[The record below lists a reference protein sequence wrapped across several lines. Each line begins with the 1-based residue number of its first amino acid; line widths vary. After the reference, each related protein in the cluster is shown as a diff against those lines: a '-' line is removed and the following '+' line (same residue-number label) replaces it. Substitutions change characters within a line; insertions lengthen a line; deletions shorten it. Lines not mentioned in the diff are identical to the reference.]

1 MPINKV
7 FEKKIGLV
15 LPGGGA
21 RGAYQVGVLKA
32 INEIKPDSNPFSI
45 ISGTSAGAIN
55 ASFLASRSESFKEAV
70 ELLSGVWSN
79 FRTNKVYR
87 TDTATMLKS
96 SLQWLLTI
104 SSGGIL
110 VKNPKSLLDNSPLR
124 HLLEE
129 AINIQD
135 IQNNIDKGNLDAFAI
150 TAAGYSSKKSVT
162 FFQSERDDI
171 DWERFLRVG
180 VKTDIAIDHL
190 MASIALP
197 LIFPAVKINN
207 EYFGDGAMRQA
218 TPLSPAIRLGA
229 EKLLIITTDLKSHK
243 NHLTDNQIYPS
254 IGEVGGYMLDALFT
268 GGLLSDLERLDRINQ
283 IIENSGNN
291 SVQTSTKKMKHLEYC
306 VISPSKDINKIAR
319 EHYNDVPYS
328 IKLLMKGLGLKNKS
342 ESEFLSFLLF
352 ESSFASS
359 LIDLGFEDGMKKQSE
374 IKAILA

>member
-1 MPINKV
+1 MTMTKV

-32 INEIKPDSNPFSI
+32 ISENMPDSNPFSI

-55 ASFLASRSESFKEAV
+55 ASLLASRSESFNEAV
-70 ELLSGVWSN
+70 KFLSNVWSN
-79 FRTNKVYR
+79 FKTNKVYR
-87 TDTATMLKS
+87 TDASIMLKN

-104 SSGGIL
+104 SSGGLL
-110 VKNPKSLLDNSPLR
+110 VRNPKSLLDNSPLR

-129 AINIQD
+129 VINIQG

-150 TAAGYSSKKSVT
+150 NAASYSSKKSVS
-162 FFQSERDDI
+162 FFQSEQDDI

-207 EYFGDGAMRQA
+207 EYFGDGAMRQT

-229 EKLLIITTDLKSHK
+229 EKLLIITTDLKSH
-243 NHLTDNQIYPS
+243 NNNLTDNQIYPS

-291 SVQTSTKKMKHLEYC
+291 PIQTSTKEMKHIQYC

-319 EHYNDVPYS
+319 EHYSDVPYS
-328 IKLLMKGLGLKNKS
+328 IKLLMKGLGLKNRN
-342 ESEFLSFLLF
+342 ESELLSFLLF
-352 ESSFASS
+352 ESSFTSS
-359 LIDLGFEDGMKKQSE
+359 LIELGFEDGMKQQSE
-374 IKAILA
+374 IKSIFL

>member
-1 MPINKV
+1 MTKV

-21 RGAYQVGVLKA
+21 RAAYQVGVLKA
-32 INEIKPDSNPFSI
+32 ISELIPDSNPFSI

-55 ASFLASRSESFKEAV
+55 ASLLASRSESFKEAV

-79 FRTNKVYR
+79 FKTNKVYR
-87 TDTATMLKS
+87 TETTVMLKS
-96 SLQWLLTI
+96 IFQWLLTV
-104 SSGGIL
+104 SSGGVL
-110 VKNPKSLLDNSPLR
+110 AKNPKSLLDNSPLR
-124 HLLEE
+124 QLLEDT
-129 AINIQD
+129 INLEGIK
-135 IQNNIDKGNLDAFAI
+135 NNIDKGNLDAFAI
-150 TAAGYSSKKSVT
+150 TAASYSSKKSVT
-162 FFQSERDDI
+162 FFQSEEDDI

-180 VKTDIAIDHL
+180 VKTDILIDHL

-229 EKLLIITTDLKSHK
+229 EKLLIINTDSKSP
-243 NHLTDNQIYPS
+243 NNQLTDNQIYPS

-291 SVQTSTKKMKHLEYC
+291 SVQTSNKKMKHLDYC
-306 VISPSKDINKIAR
+306 VISPSKDIKKIAK
-319 EHYNDVPYS
+319 EHYKDVPYS
-328 IKLLMKGLGLKNKS
+328 IKLLMKGLGLKNRE
-342 ESEFLSFLLF
+342 ESELLSFLLF
-352 ESSFASS
+352 ESSFTSS
-359 LIDLGFEDGMKKQSE
+359 LIQLGFEDGMTNQSE
-374 IKAILA
+374 IKAIVA

>member
-1 MPINKV
+1 MTMTKV

-32 INEIKPDSNPFSI
+32 ISGIIPDSNPFSI

-55 ASFLASRSESFKEAV
+55 ASLLASRSESFKEAV
-70 ELLSGVWSN
+70 GFLSSIWTN
-79 FRTNKVYR
+79 FKTNKVYR

-104 SSGGIL
+104 SSGGLL
-110 VKNPKSLLDNSPLR
+110 VRNPKSLLDNSPLR

-129 AINIQD
+129 TINIQG

-150 TAAGYSSKKSVT
+150 NAASYSSKKAVT
-162 FFQSERDDI
+162 FFQSEQDDI

-229 EKLLIITTDLKSHK
+229 EKLLIITTDLKSH
-243 NHLTDNQIYPS
+243 NNTLTDTQIYPS

-283 IIENSGNN
+283 IIENSG
-291 SVQTSTKKMKHLEYC
+291 SEPVQTSTKKMKHIEYC
-306 VISPSKDINKIAR
+306 VISPSKDINKIAK
-319 EHYNDVPYS
+319 EHYKDVPYS
-328 IKLLMKGLGLKNKS
+328 IKLLMKGLGLKNKR
-342 ESEFLSFLLF
+342 ESELLSFLLF
-352 ESSFASS
+352 ESSFTSS
-359 LIDLGFEDGMKKQSE
+359 MIELGFEDGIKKQSE

>member
-1 MPINKV
+1 MTKV

-21 RGAYQVGVLKA
+21 RAAYQVGVLKA
-32 INEIKPDSNPFSI
+32 ISELIPDSNPFSI

-55 ASFLASRSESFKEAV
+55 ASLLASRSQSLKEAV
-70 ELLSGVWSN
+70 EVLSGVWCN
-79 FRTNKVYR
+79 FKTNKVYR
-87 TDTATMLKS
+87 TETTVMLKS
-96 SLQWLLTI
+96 IFQWLLTV
-104 SSGGIL
+104 SSGGVL
-110 VKNPKSLLDNSPLR
+110 AKNPKSLLDNSPLR
-124 HLLEE
+124 QLLEDT
-129 AINIQD
+129 INLEGIK
-135 IQNNIDKGNLDAFAI
+135 NNINKGNLDAFAI
-150 TAAGYSSKKSVT
+150 TAASYSSKKSVT
-162 FFQSERDDI
+162 FFQSEEDDI

-180 VKTDIAIDHL
+180 VKTDILIDHL

-229 EKLLIITTDLKSHK
+229 EKLLIINTDSKSP
-243 NHLTDNQIYPS
+243 NNQLTDNQIYPS

-291 SVQTSTKKMKHLEYC
+291 SVQTSNKKMKHLDYC
-306 VISPSKDINKIAR
+306 VISPSKDIKKIAK
-319 EHYNDVPYS
+319 EHYKDVPYS
-328 IKLLMKGLGLKNKS
+328 IKLLMKGLGLKNRK
-342 ESEFLSFLLF
+342 ESELLSFLLF
-352 ESSFASS
+352 ESSFTSS
-359 LIDLGFEDGMKKQSE
+359 LIQLGFEDGMTNQSE

>member
-1 MPINKV
+1 MTKV

-21 RGAYQVGVLKA
+21 RAAYQVGVLKS
-32 INEIKPDSNPFSI
+32 ISELIPDSNPFSI

-55 ASFLASRSESFKEAV
+55 ASLLASRSQSLKEAV
-70 ELLSGVWSN
+70 EVLSGVWCN
-79 FRTNKVYR
+79 FKTNKVYR
-87 TDTATMLKS
+87 TETTVMLKS
-96 SLQWLLTI
+96 IFQWLLTV
-104 SSGGIL
+104 SSGGVL
-110 VKNPKSLLDNSPLR
+110 AKNPKSLLDNSPLR
-124 HLLEE
+124 QLLEDT
-129 AINIQD
+129 INLEGIK
-135 IQNNIDKGNLDAFAI
+135 NNIDKGNLDAFAI
-150 TAAGYSSKKSVT
+150 TGASYSSKKSVT
-162 FFQSERDDI
+162 FFQSEEDDI

-180 VKTDIAIDHL
+180 VKTDILIDHL

-229 EKLLIITTDLKSHK
+229 EKLLIITTDSKSP
-243 NHLTDNQIYPS
+243 NNQLTDNQIYPS

-291 SVQTSTKKMKHLEYC
+291 SVQTSNKKMKHLDYC
-306 VISPSKDINKIAR
+306 VISPSKDIKKIAK
-319 EHYNDVPYS
+319 EHYKDVPYS
-328 IKLLMKGLGLKNKS
+328 IKLLMKGLGLKNRE
-342 ESEFLSFLLF
+342 ESELLSFLLF
-352 ESSFASS
+352 ESSFTSS
-359 LIDLGFEDGMKKQSE
+359 LIQLGFEDGMTNQSK

>member
-1 MPINKV
+1 MTKV

-21 RGAYQVGVLKA
+21 RAAYQVGVLKA
-32 INEIKPDSNPFSI
+32 ISELIPDSNPFSI

-55 ASFLASRSESFKEAV
+55 ASLLASRSQSLKEAV
-70 ELLSGVWSN
+70 EVLSGVWCN
-79 FRTNKVYR
+79 FKTNKVYR
-87 TDTATMLKS
+87 TETTVMLKS
-96 SLQWLLTI
+96 IFQWLLTV
-104 SSGGIL
+104 SSGGVL

-124 HLLEE
+124 QLLEDT
-129 AINIQD
+129 INLEGIK
-135 IQNNIDKGNLDAFAI
+135 NNIDKGNLDAFAI
-150 TAAGYSSKKSVT
+150 TAASYSSKKSVT
-162 FFQSERDDI
+162 FFQSEEDDI

-180 VKTDIAIDHL
+180 VKTDILIDHL

-229 EKLLIITTDLKSHK
+229 EKLLIINTDSKSP
-243 NHLTDNQIYPS
+243 NNQLTDNQIYPS

-291 SVQTSTKKMKHLEYC
+291 SVQTSNKKMKHLDYC
-306 VISPSKDINKIAR
+306 VISPSKDIKKIAK
-319 EHYNDVPYS
+319 EHYKDVPYS
-328 IKLLMKGLGLKNKS
+328 IKLLMKGLGLKNRE
-342 ESEFLSFLLF
+342 ESELLSFLLF
-352 ESSFASS
+352 ESSFTSS
-359 LIDLGFEDGMKKQSE
+359 LIQLGFEDGMTKQSE

>member
-55 ASFLASRSESFKEAV
+55 ASLLASRSESFKEAV

-87 TDTATMLKS
+87 TDTVTMLKS
-96 SLQWLLTI
+96 SFQWLLTI

-124 HLLEE
+124 QLLEDT
-129 AINIQD
+129 INLEEIK
-135 IQNNIDKGNLDAFAI
+135 NNIDKGNLDAFAI
-150 TAAGYSSKKSVT
+150 TAASYSSKKSVT
-162 FFQSERDDI
+162 FFQSGQDDI

-180 VKTDIAIDHL
+180 VKTDILIDHL

-229 EKLLIITTDLKSHK
+229 EKLLIITTDSKSP
-243 NHLTDNQIYPS
+243 NNQLTDNQIYPS

-268 GGLLSDLERLDRINQ
+268 GGLLSDLERLDRVNQ
-283 IIENSGNN
+283 IIENSRSNI
-291 SVQTSTKKMKHLEYC
+291 VQTSTKKMNHIEYL
-306 VISPSKDINKIAR
+306 VISPSKDIKKIAKD
-319 EHYNDVPYS
+319 HFSNVPYS
-328 IKLLMKGLGLKNKS
+328 IKLLMKGLGLKNRN
-342 ESEFLSFLLF
+342 ESELLSFLLF
-352 ESSFASS
+352 ESSFTSS
-359 LIDLGFEDGMKKQSE
+359 LIELGYEDGMRKQSKIE
-374 IKAILA
+374 GIVI

>member
-1 MPINKV
+1 MTKV

-21 RGAYQVGVLKA
+21 RAAYQVGVLKA
-32 INEIKPDSNPFSI
+32 ISELITDNNPFSI

-55 ASFLASRSESFKEAV
+55 ASLLASRSQSLKEAV
-70 ELLSGVWSN
+70 EVLSGVWCN
-79 FRTNKVYR
+79 FKTNEVYR
-87 TDTATMLKS
+87 TETTVMLKS
-96 SLQWLLTI
+96 IFQWLLTV
-104 SSGGIL
+104 SSGGVL

-124 HLLEE
+124 QLLEDT
-129 AINIQD
+129 INLEGIK
-135 IQNNIDKGNLDAFAI
+135 NNINKGNLDAFAI
-150 TAAGYSSKKSVT
+150 TAASYSSKKSVT
-162 FFQSERDDI
+162 FFQSDEDDI

-180 VKTDIAIDHL
+180 VKTDILIDHL

-229 EKLLIITTDLKSHK
+229 EKLLIINTDSKSP
-243 NHLTDNQIYPS
+243 NNQLTDNQIYPS

-291 SVQTSTKKMKHLEYC
+291 SVQTSNKKMKHLDYC
-306 VISPSKDINKIAR
+306 VISPSKDIKKIAK
-319 EHYNDVPYS
+319 EHYKDVPYS
-328 IKLLMKGLGLKNKS
+328 VKLLMKGLGLKNRE
-342 ESEFLSFLLF
+342 ESELLSFLLF
-352 ESSFASS
+352 ESSFTSS
-359 LIDLGFEDGMKKQSE
+359 LIQLGFEDGMTNQSE
-374 IKAILA
+374 IKAIVA

>member
-1 MPINKV
+1 MTKV

-21 RGAYQVGVLKA
+21 RAAYQVGVLKA
-32 INEIKPDSNPFSI
+32 ISELIPDSNPFSI

-55 ASFLASRSESFKEAV
+55 ASLLASRSQSLKEAV
-70 ELLSGVWSN
+70 EVLSGVWCN
-79 FRTNKVYR
+79 FKTNKVYR
-87 TDTATMLKS
+87 TETTVMLKS
-96 SLQWLLTI
+96 IFQWLLTV
-104 SSGGIL
+104 SSGGVL

-124 HLLEE
+124 QLLEDT
-129 AINIQD
+129 INLEGIK
-135 IQNNIDKGNLDAFAI
+135 NNIDKGNLDAFAI
-150 TAAGYSSKKSVT
+150 TAASYPSKKSVT
-162 FFQSERDDI
+162 FFQSEEDDI

-180 VKTDIAIDHL
+180 VKTDILIDHL

-229 EKLLIITTDLKSHK
+229 EKLLIINTDSKSP
-243 NHLTDNQIYPS
+243 NNQLTDNQIYPS

-291 SVQTSTKKMKHLEYC
+291 SVQTSNKKMKHLDYC
-306 VISPSKDINKIAR
+306 VISPSKDIKKIAK
-319 EHYNDVPYS
+319 EHYKDVPYS
-328 IKLLMKGLGLKNKS
+328 VKLLMKGLGLKNRE
-342 ESEFLSFLLF
+342 ESELLSFLLF
-352 ESSFASS
+352 ESSFTSS
-359 LIDLGFEDGMKKQSE
+359 LIQLGFEDGMTNQSE
-374 IKAILA
+374 IKAIVA

>member
-1 MPINKV
+1 MTKV

-21 RGAYQVGVLKA
+21 RAAYQVGVLKA
-32 INEIKPDSNPFSI
+32 ISELIPDSNPFSI

-55 ASFLASRSESFKEAV
+55 ASLLASRSQSLKEAV
-70 ELLSGVWSN
+70 EVLSGVWCN
-79 FRTNKVYR
+79 FKTNKVYR
-87 TDTATMLKS
+87 TETTVMLKS
-96 SLQWLLTI
+96 IFQWLLTV
-104 SSGGIL
+104 SSGEVL

-124 HLLEE
+124 QLLEDT
-129 AINIQD
+129 INLEGIK
-135 IQNNIDKGNLDAFAI
+135 NNINKGNLDAFAI
-150 TAAGYSSKKSVT
+150 TAASYSSKKSVT
-162 FFQSERDDI
+162 FFQSEEDDI

-180 VKTDIAIDHL
+180 VKTDILIDHL

-218 TPLSPAIRLGA
+218 TPLSPAIRFGA
-229 EKLLIITTDLKSHK
+229 EKLLIITTDSKSP
-243 NHLTDNQIYPS
+243 NNQLTDNQIYPS

-291 SVQTSTKKMKHLEYC
+291 SVQTSNKKMKHLDYC
-306 VISPSKDINKIAR
+306 VISPSKDIKKIAK
-319 EHYNDVPYS
+319 EHYKDVPYS
-328 IKLLMKGLGLKNKS
+328 VKLLMKGLGLKNRE
-342 ESEFLSFLLF
+342 ESELLSFLLF
-352 ESSFASS
+352 ESSFTSS
-359 LIDLGFEDGMKKQSE
+359 LIQLGFEDGMTKQSE

>member
-1 MPINKV
+1 M
-7 FEKKIGLV
+7 
-15 LPGGGA
+15 
-21 RGAYQVGVLKA
+21 LKA

-55 ASFLASRSESFKEAV
+55 ASLLASRSESFKEAV
-70 ELLSGVWSN
+70 ELLSDVWSN

-87 TDTATMLKS
+87 TDTAIMLKS

-150 TAAGYSSKKSVT
+150 TTAGYSSKKSVT
-162 FFQSERDDI
+162 FFQSEHDDI

-328 IKLLMKGLGLKNKS
+328 MKLLMKGLGLKNKS
-342 ESEFLSFLLF
+342 ESELLSFLLF

>member
-1 MPINKV
+1 MTKV

-32 INEIKPDSNPFSI
+32 ISHIIPNSSPFKV

-55 ASFLASRSESFKEAV
+55 ACSLASSAGSFKEAV
-70 ELLSGVWSN
+70 EILIGVWCN
-79 FRTNKVYR
+79 FKTNKVYR
-87 TDTATMLKS
+87 TDTAIMLKR

-104 SSGGIL
+104 SSGGLL
-110 VKNPKSLLDNSPLR
+110 VKNPESLLDNSPLK

-129 AINIQD
+129 TIKID
-135 IQNNIDKGNLDAFAI
+135 GIKNNIDKGNLDAFAI
-150 TAAGYSSKKSVT
+150 TAAGYSSKKSIT
-162 FFQSERDDI
+162 FFQSNQDDI

-180 VKTDIAIDHL
+180 VKTEIEIDHL

-197 LIFPAVKINN
+197 LIFPAVQINN

-229 EKLLIITTDLKSHK
+229 EKLLIITTDLKSHN

-283 IIENSGNN
+283 IIENSGSNPI
-291 SVQTSTKKMKHLEYC
+291 QTSTKKMKYLEYC
-306 VISPSKDINKIAR
+306 VISPSKDINKIAK
-319 EHYNDVPYS
+319 EHYSDVPYS
-328 IKLLMKGLGLKNKS
+328 IKLLMKGLGLKNRN
-342 ESEFLSFLLF
+342 ESELLSFLLF
-352 ESSFASS
+352 ESSFTSS
-359 LIDLGFEDGMKKQSE
+359 LIELGFEDGIKKQSE
-374 IKAILA
+374 IKSIFL

>member
-55 ASFLASRSESFKEAV
+55 ASLLASRSESFKEAV

-96 SLQWLLTI
+96 SFQWLLTI

-135 IQNNIDKGNLDAFAI
+135 IQNNIDKGNLAAFAI

-162 FFQSERDDI
+162 FFQSEQDDI

-197 LIFPAVKINN
+197 LIFPAVKLNN

-342 ESEFLSFLLF
+342 ESELLSFLLF

>member
-1 MPINKV
+1 MTKV

-21 RGAYQVGVLKA
+21 RAAYQVGVLKA
-32 INEIKPDSNPFSI
+32 ISELIPDSNPFSI

-55 ASFLASRSESFKEAV
+55 ASLLASRSQSLKEAV
-70 ELLSGVWSN
+70 EVLSGVWCN

-87 TDTATMLKS
+87 TETTVMLKS
-96 SLQWLLTI
+96 IFQWLLTI
-104 SSGGIL
+104 SSGGVL
-110 VKNPKSLLDNSPLR
+110 AKNPKSLLDNSPLR
-124 HLLEE
+124 QLLEDT
-129 AINIQD
+129 INLEGIK
-135 IQNNIDKGNLDAFAI
+135 NNIDKGNLDAFAI
-150 TAAGYSSKKSVT
+150 NAAGYSSKKSVT
-162 FFQSERDDI
+162 FFQSEEDDI

-180 VKTDIAIDHL
+180 IKTDIEIYHL

-229 EKLLIITTDLKSHK
+229 EKLLIINTDSKSP
-243 NHLTDNQIYPS
+243 NNQLTDNQIYPS

-291 SVQTSTKKMKHLEYC
+291 SVQTSNKKMKHLDYC
-306 VISPSKDINKIAR
+306 VISPSKDIKKIAK
-319 EHYNDVPYS
+319 EHYKDVPYS
-328 IKLLMKGLGLKNKS
+328 VKLLMKGLGLKNRE
-342 ESEFLSFLLF
+342 ESELLSFLLF
-352 ESSFASS
+352 ESSFTSS
-359 LIDLGFEDGMKKQSE
+359 LIQLGFEDGMTNQSE
-374 IKAILA
+374 IKAIVA